1 MVKNLSANAGDAKD
15 ASSIP
20 GLETSPGGGRSNPC
34 QYSCLENSMD
44 RGAWRAAVQEST
56 EVDTAEHTHIP
67 IVSTGGRGYNY
78 SCSTDEGT
86 GTGKFPT
93 HTIRKQQNL
102 DANLGKWLA
111 NPNS

>member
-20 GLETSPGGGRSNPC
+20 GLERSPGGGHSNPC

-44 RGAWRAAVQEST
+44 RGAWQAAVQEST
-56 EVDTAEHTHIP
+56 EVDTTEHTPIP

-78 SCSTDEGT
+78 SCSTDEEMRLEE
-86 GTGKFPT
+86 
-93 HTIRKQQNL
+93 IIQRL
-102 DANLGKWLA
+102 
-111 NPNS
+111 